1 MLLKQLL
8 VSIIL
13 VKSHTIDWVLKMI
26 ETSHSTHLKEC
37 MQRISPHLSLFMLI
51 DKKKISLTLRS
62 TTINRLRER
71 IIIGALY
78 IGNNARMMMMPLM
91 RIIMLLMRMMR
102 MIVMTLLPLFVLAL
116 RIIYLVCQLIHLH
129 IYVFDFL
136 MK

>member
-1 MLLKQLL
+1 
-8 VSIIL
+8 
-13 VKSHTIDWVLKMI
+13 
-26 ETSHSTHLKEC
+26 
-37 MQRISPHLSLFMLI
+37 MLI
-51 DKKKISLTLRS
+51 DKKKISLTLLS

-78 IGNNARMMMMPLM
+78 IGNIARMMRMMMLLMMMKMLLM
-91 RIIMLLMRMMR
+91 RIMMLLIRMMR
-102 MIVMTLLPLFVLAL
+102 MIVMALLPLFVLAL